1 MRRRFG
7 SLWSLLVLCLA
18 VTATS
23 LPLKSVAAEVFEP
36 EVLKS
41 VVSVLPL
48 WPGLP
53 RGGQPQLQ
61 PGEAPEGTAVAIAPG
76 GYLAT
81 AHHVV
86 GRALS
91 ITVRLPD
98 GREVAAELVGR
109 DPPSDLALLKI
120 ETDLPP
126 LPYGPEPALASPVCA
141 VGNQF
146 GLDLSVSCGVVSAVH
161 RAGTGFNPIEDFIQT
176 DAAVNPGSSGG
187 ALVDPQGR
195 LVGLLS
201 AIFAKQSDANIGV
214 NFAASAALVRRV
226 MEDLMAYGEVRRGR
240 PGFGIGPLEAE
251 EKAKLSGLRLWGLQP
266 GGAAAAAG
274 LKVGDLVTAID
285 GRPVRKVP
293 EAMGAIHLKR
303 PGEVVEITVL
313 RDDQPLTL
321 RLTLDP

>member
-1 MRRRFG
+1 MPRLCNHLR
-7 SLWSLLVLCLA
+7 SLCLLCVA
-18 VTATS
+18 IVVAS
-23 LPLKSVAAEVFEP
+23 LTLQPAAAETFQP
-36 EVLKS
+36 KVLKS
-41 VVSVLPL
+41 IVSVLPL

-98 GREVAAELVGR
+98 GREVPARLVGR

-120 ETDLPP
+120 ETELPP
-126 LPYGPEPALASPVCA
+126 LPYGPEPTLASPVCA

-161 RAGTGFNPIEDFIQT
+161 RAGTGFNAIEDFIQT

-201 AIFAKQSDANIGV
+201 AIFAKESDANIGV

-226 MEDLMAYGEVRRGR
+226 MDDLMAYGEVRRGR
-240 PGFGIGPLEAE
+240 PGFGIGPLEDE
-251 EKAKLSGLRLWGLQP
+251 ERARYSGLRLWGLQP

-313 RDDQPLTL
+313 RDEKPLTL